1 MAEKKDSI
9 RSLIETGRRAGKL
22 TNSEISDAMEESGH
36 VLDVEQMEKLYEE
49 LESNGIEVIDDDPVS
64 DVDASL
70 LSGTTEEG
78 ADDFDDALNTD
89 GITIDDPVKVYLKE
103 IGRVPL
109 LTPEEEID
117 LPTVYALLP
126 ITRRETDA

>member
-70 LSGTTEEG
+70 LSGTTEECMVSTHQRLVFSKSMNG
-78 ADDFDDALNTD
+78 LHRGLMTH
-89 GITIDDPVKVYLKE
+89 
-103 IGRVPL
+103 GR
-109 LTPEEEID
+109 
-117 LPTVYALLP
+117 ASQC
-126 ITRRETDA
+126 R

>member
-1 MAEKKDSI
+1 MAEKKDPI
-9 RSLIETGRRAGKL
+9 RSLIENGRRAGKL

-49 LESNGIEVIDDDPVS
+49 LEGNGIEVIDDDPVA
-64 DVDASL
+64 DVDPSL
-70 LSGTTEEG
+70 LGGTSEEG

-109 LTPEEEID
+109 LSPEEEID
-117 LPTVYALLP
+117 LAL
-126 ITRRETDA
+126 

>member
-1 MAEKKDSI
+1 M
-9 RSLIETGRRAGKL
+9 
-22 TNSEISDAMEESGH
+22 
-36 VLDVEQMEKLYEE
+36 
-49 LESNGIEVIDDDPVS
+49 
-64 DVDASL
+64 DASL

-117 LPTVYALLP
+117 LALKIQAGGPEGEKAKKRLSEAN
-126 ITRRETDA
+126 RFHR

>member
-49 LESNGIEVIDDDPVS
+49 LAVS
-64 DVDASL
+64 Y
-70 LSGTTEEG
+70 TH
-78 ADDFDDALNTD
+78 
-89 GITIDDPVKVYLKE
+89 
-103 IGRVPL
+103 
-109 LTPEEEID
+109 LT
-117 LPTVYALLP
+117 LPTNS
-126 ITRRETDA
+126 RG